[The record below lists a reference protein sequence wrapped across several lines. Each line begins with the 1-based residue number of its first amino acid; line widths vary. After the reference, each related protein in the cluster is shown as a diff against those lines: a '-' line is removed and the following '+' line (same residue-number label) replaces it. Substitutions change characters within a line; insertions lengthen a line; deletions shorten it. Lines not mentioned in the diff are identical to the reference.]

1 MALNRLHRW
10 LAMIL
15 LAAPAMIYLS
25 ILLAQ
30 QQSIATWEMVH
41 KQTGY
46 IALVL
51 TILVF
56 ILNPV
61 LASFPKFPI
70 AAKVNRYRRE
80 IGVAAFGYVCI
91 HFLAVVKFKLF
102 ERLYFDWIDFSF
114 QLAGFI
120 AFLIFLLLALT
131 SNNYSVRKL
140 GGKRWKQLHRM
151 GYIAEGC
158 IFIHLFL
165 QGGSVALIA
174 LVAFT
179 PLFVLQYVRRK
190 KRLLRR

>member
-10 LAMIL
+10 LVMIL
-15 LAAPAMIYLS
+15 LSAPAMIYLS

-30 QQSIATWEMVH
+30 QSIAIWEMVH
-41 KQTGY
+41 KHTGY

-56 ILNPV
+56 ILNPL
-61 LASFPKFPI
+61 LASFPKFPF

-80 IGVAAFGYVCI
+80 IGVAAFGYVSI

-102 ERLYFDWIDFSF
+102 ERLNFDWIDFLF

-120 AFLIFLLLALT
+120 AFFIFLLLALT

-158 IFIHLFL
+158 IFLHLFL
-165 QGGSVALIA
+165 QGGTVALIA

-179 PLFVLQYVRRK
+179 PLFVLQYMRMRKRMQRR
-190 KRLLRR
+190 